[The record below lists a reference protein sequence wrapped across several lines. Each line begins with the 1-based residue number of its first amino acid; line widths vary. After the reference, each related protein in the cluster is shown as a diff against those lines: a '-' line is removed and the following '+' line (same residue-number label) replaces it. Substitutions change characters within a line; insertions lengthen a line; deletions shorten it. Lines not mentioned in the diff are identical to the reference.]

1 MTMNI
6 AARPPA
12 ATRGFS
18 LLEVI
23 LAAVILFVI
32 IGLSATILNGGNKLL
47 NSVSIRS
54 QSEVSAANVADQIA
68 TRIRNGFMSSL
79 RDPTGAFIADGGGST
94 TGFSVRLFDRFEG
107 GPLAGETVSFT
118 LGRGETNVVD
128 GKDDDKDNLVDERSI
143 VLRRWKDPTP
153 PGASLHNLATDP
165 LGIPLNPLAPSQ
177 TAELS
182 NIVESLT
189 VSRVGKCLTI
199 TVVALKYE
207 ATYKQVLRTTS
218 TVQVTLKN

>member
-1 MTMNI
+1 MTMKT
-6 AARPPA
+6 AVRAPA
-12 ATRGFS
+12 APRGFS

-54 QSEVSAANVADQIA
+54 QTEVSAANVADQIA

-107 GPLAGETVSFT
+107 GPLAGETVKFT
-118 LGRGETNVVD
+118 LGRGETNVLD
-128 GKDDDKDNLVDERSI
+128 GKDNDRDNLVDERSI
-143 VLRRWKDPTP
+143 VLQRWKDPTP
-153 PGASLHNLATDP
+153 PLPSLHNLPTDP
-165 LGIPLNPLAPSQ
+165 LGVPLLVNATQ

-207 ATYKQVLRTTS
+207 ATYKQVLRTTA
-218 TVQVTLKN
+218 TVQVALKN